1 MTQTTNSIRC
11 LILACGNPLRGDD
24 GVGPWLAGWAE
35 ERFRGDAGVRV
46 IARQQ
51 WTPELAEE
59 IARASSVIFIDCSI
73 DADAGR
79 VLAAPVVPEQ
89 RNSGIT
95 THHLSAA
102 ELLSMTQE
110 LFGTLPGETALV
122 TIGAKTMELKEG
134 LSDAV
139 KAALPVAC
147 AQIEAIVLRG
157 IQDK

>member
-1 MTQTTNSIRC
+1 
-11 LILACGNPLRGDD
+11 
-24 GVGPWLAGWAE
+24 
-35 ERFRGDAGVRV
+35 
-46 IARQQ
+46 
-51 WTPELAEE
+51 
-59 IARASSVIFIDCSI
+59 
-73 DADAGR
+73 
-79 VLAAPVVPEQ
+79 
-89 RNSGIT
+89 
-95 THHLSAA
+95 
-102 ELLSMTQE
+102 MTQE